1 MGQEDSHSYDF
12 GRFRLKTAERVL
24 LREGEPVP
32 LTPKVLDILITLV
45 ENRGQIV
52 EKDDLMKR
60 VWPTTFVEE
69 GNLTQNVSLLRK
81 ALGESAGGA
90 QFIETVPRRGYRFVA
105 PVTEIWDDKAPL
117 IQDEAQVLSENGH
130 ASNAQSV
137 VTESNVVS
145 RFSPLKKSSF
155 GFALTG
161 AAIVIAIVALIY
173 FSGRSKA
180 GDLGPDP
187 IQSIAVL
194 PFVDEA
200 GNEDAE
206 YINDKIAESLINSL
220 SKLPQLRVVPRS
232 VVAGYKGQTLDPRK
246 IGRELNVRAVVTG
259 KMSKHGDIISI
270 QADLIDVQNV
280 AQLWGQHYDHK
291 LSDAML
297 VQEDIS
303 RDIFENLRLKL
314 NVEEKKQLE
323 AYGLYLKGRNAWNK
337 RTADEMQEAIEFFN
351 KAIAINPNYA
361 EAYSGLADCYN
372 MLVVYGSLQPKEGF
386 PKAKD
391 AAMKAL
397 EIDENQAEAH
407 SSLAFIKF
415 RWDWDRAE
423 TEREFQTAI
432 KMKPGYA
439 PAHQWYS
446 SYLVAVERFDEA
458 IAEAKRTQE
467 LEPFSFVASSH
478 LGWIYYLAG
487 KNDEAIE
494 QCKKILELDPNS
506 FPARRYLG
514 LAYEAKGMYTEAI
527 NEFQTGVKLSGSPLM
542 LALLGHAYAASG
554 KRTEAQRVL
563 KDLEQLQSQ
572 RYVSPYTV
580 AAIYVGLNDQEQ
592 AFNWLEKAVAE
603 RDIWLMNLK
612 VDPVFAKL
620 RTNRKFTDLLA
631 RIRLR
636 P

>member
-1 MGQEDSHSYDF
+1 MGQPDSHSYEF
-12 GRFRLKTAERVL
+12 GRFRLKTAERIL
-24 LREGEPVP
+24 LREGELVP
-32 LTPKVLDILITLV
+32 LTPKVFDILITLV
-45 ENRGQIV
+45 ENSGQV
-52 EKDDLMKR
+52 VAKDDLMKR
-60 VWPTTFVEE
+60 VWPSTYVEE
-69 GNLTQNVSLLRK
+69 GNLTQNISLLRK
-81 ALGESAGGA
+81 ALGETAGGA

-105 PVTEIWDDKAPL
+105 ETNETWDGRPL
-117 IQDEAQVLSENGH
+117 IASEEPAVSHQDNG
-130 ASNAQSV
+130 AS
-137 VTESNVVS
+137 TPVVS
-145 RFSPLKKSSF
+145 ISTPSNRFAWGKRTP
-155 GFALTG
+155 AL
-161 AAIVIAIVALIY
+161 AALAGLVVIALIGLY
-173 FSGRSKA
+173 FTTWGRS
-180 GDLGPDP
+180 GSSDP

-194 PFVDEA
+194 PFVDESA
-200 GNEDAE
+200 DPDAQ

-232 VVAGYKGQTLDPRK
+232 VVAGYKGHEIDPRK
-246 IGRELNVRAVVTG
+246 VGQELNVRAVVTG
-259 KMSKHGDIISI
+259 KIRRHGDIISI
-270 QADLIDVQNV
+270 QADLIDLQNV

-291 LSDAML
+291 LSDVLL
-297 VQEDIS
+297 VQDDIS

-337 RTADEMQEAIEFFN
+337 RTGDELLQAIEYFN
-351 KAIAINPNYA
+351 QAIKIDPDYGAAYA
-361 EAYSGLADCYN
+361 GLADCYN
-372 MLVVYGSLQPKEGF
+372 MLVVYGRLEPKEGF

-391 AAMKAL
+391 AAAKAL
-397 EIDENQAEAH
+397 EIDESVAEAH
-407 SSLAFIKF
+407 SAMAFIKF
-415 RWDWDRAE
+415 RWDWDRTA

-432 KMKPGYA
+432 KLKPAYA

-458 IAEAKRTQE
+458 IAEAKRTEE
-467 LEPFSFVASSH
+467 LEPLSFVASSH

-487 KNDEAIE
+487 RNDEAIE
-494 QCKKILELDPNS
+494 QCKKILELDPSS

-514 LAYEAKGMYTEAI
+514 LAYEAKGRYSEAI
-527 NEFQTGVKLSGSPLM
+527 TEFQTGVKLSGSPLM

-554 KRTEAQRVL
+554 KKAEAQQVL
-563 KDLEQLQSQ
+563 VDLQQLQDQ

-580 AAIYVGLNDQEQ
+580 AAIYTGLGDKDQ
-592 AFNWLEKAVAE
+592 AFKWLETAVEE

-620 RTNRKFTDLLA
+620 RPERKFTDILA